1 MKNKKSIDIKKIII
15 IFIILG
21 IIIDGGII
29 SLNIKNKNDSNC
41 VFSVLE
47 KRCI

>member
-21 IIIDGGII
+21 IIIAGGII
-29 SLNIKNKNDSNC
+29 SLNIKNKND
-41 VFSVLE
+41 E
-47 KRCI
+47 

>member
-21 IIIDGGII
+21 IIIAGGII
-29 SLNIKNKNDSNC
+29 SLNIKNKNDANG

-47 KRCI
+47 KIC

>member
-21 IIIDGGII
+21 IIIAGGII
-29 SLNIKNKNDSNC
+29 SLNIKNKN
-41 VFSVLE
+41 E
-47 KRCI
+47 KTA